1 MICGYSGSFLNPN
14 WSIFVASSLLSKNIE
29 FLLKKNELS
38 SSQLAQGS
46 GVDKPIISRILSGK
60 TTNPQVETLKP
71 IADFFNVTID
81 QLIGTPIET
90 DKKHGVVVSIH
101 RLMVPMIEWKQ
112 IPYWLDIKNNYNPTN
127 TIDAK
132 STSSKDSFALKITTD
147 QFEPRFTINSIIIVD
162 PTLSPKNRD
171 YILTKLNENET
182 TIEQV
187 IIENNKTFLKTVNQK
202 FEIKKISKLIS
213 YGVITESHLNL
224 SVAPNE

>member
-1 MICGYSGSFLNPN
+1 M
-14 WSIFVASSLLSKNIE
+14 ASNLLSKNIE

-38 SSQLAQGS
+38 SSQLAKAS
-46 GVDKPIISRILSGK
+46 GVDKPVISRILSGK
-60 TTNPQVETLKP
+60 TPNPQVETLKP
-71 IADFFNVTID
+71 IADFFSVTID
-81 QLIGTPIET
+81 QLIGTQIEL

-101 RLMVPMIEWKQ
+101 RLMVPIIEWKQ
-112 IPYWLDIKNNYNPTN
+112 IAYWMDIKDNYNPTN

-132 STSSKDSFALKITTD
+132 STSSKDSFALRITTD

-171 YILTKLNENET
+171 YILTKQDENQI

-187 IIENNKTFLKTVNQK
+187 IIENNKTFLKTLHQP
-202 FEIKKISKLIS
+202 FDMKKSSKLIC

-224 SVAPNE
+224 SVIPNE